1 MNRAARRRGEV
12 SAEPP
17 RRGPFAPVGL
27 VASFSAVPV
36 LLLLVFYV
44 LPPQVPESLVL
55 VLSALPG
62 AFLVNAWART
72 HGVRAPVAVLGYY
85 VATLVF
91 LEAVLK
97 FRELLKVEAPLVVPV
112 GYVAFCVAG
121 LWLVHRALGSWLARV
136 QGKA

>member
-1 MNRAARRRGEV
+1 MNRASRRRGEV
-12 SAEPP
+12 PAPEAP
-17 RRGPFAPVGL
+17 RGAFAPVGL

-62 AFLVNAWART
+62 AFLVNAWAKAR
-72 HGVRAPVAVLGYY
+72 GLRAPAAVLGYY

-121 LWLVHRALGSWLARV
+121 LWLVHRALGYWLGRV